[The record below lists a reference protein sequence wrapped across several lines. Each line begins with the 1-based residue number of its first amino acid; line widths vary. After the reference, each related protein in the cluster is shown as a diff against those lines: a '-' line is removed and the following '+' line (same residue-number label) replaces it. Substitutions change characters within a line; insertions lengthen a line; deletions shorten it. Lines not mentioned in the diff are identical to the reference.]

1 MEKRGQLRSW
11 NDEKG
16 FGFIRPE
23 QGSEEIF
30 AHISAMRGTR
40 RPVQGDRVFYISGRN
55 NDGRLRATHIR
66 LDEGLSIN
74 EPAIRRKPS
83 AVAIR
88 PAQGKSLETRA
99 KQNARPRRKGAIK
112 RPLPKLLGLVLV
124 CLLPALGLFR
134 LAGQGSYWLLCA
146 YLLGS
151 LLAFGLYLHDKRSAL
166 RSGWRTP
173 ETRLHLIALLGGWPG
188 ALIAQQAFRHKTRK
202 FSFQLV
208 FWLIVIAHQAAWL
221 DYLYLHRLYQL
232 LPQI

>member
-23 QGSEEIF
+23 QGSEGIF

-40 RPVQGDRVFYISGRN
+40 RPAQGDRVFYISGRN

-66 LDEGLSIN
+66 LDEGLSLD

-99 KQNARPRRKGAIK
+99 KSNVRPRRKG
-112 RPLPKLLGLVLV
+112 RSSGRYPSCWGLSWSV
-124 CLLPALGLFR
+124 CYRRSVFSVWRGR
-134 LAGQGSYWLLCA
+134 GVTG
-146 YLLGS
+146 
-151 LLAFGLYLHDKRSAL
+151 RSAL
-166 RSGWRTP
+166 ISGVACW
-173 ETRLHLIALLGGWPG
+173 LLDSIYTTS
-188 ALIAQQAFRHKTRK
+188 A
-202 FSFQLV
+202 
-208 FWLIVIAHQAAWL
+208 AHCAAAGV
-221 DYLYLHRLYQL
+221 Y
-232 LPQI
+232 PSPACI